1 MQCCRALL
9 SPLRISKTFLPEHQN
24 LVCTQGKQQIGA
36 WKKNY
41 LFNLRR
47 NLHIETASALN
58 RLTFVVLLVH
68 KSYII
73 CVGEIIPVIEF
84 FSPAVSGPESLIIE
98 SDWLIARALA
108 ARALPSGPRL
118 TDCLAQELL
127 KRFLFEHKVTLMKG
141 LTL

>member
-1 MQCCRALL
+1 MWSA
-9 SPLRISKTFLPEHQN
+9 SSFTSTDFQN
-24 LVCTQGKQQIGA
+24 FPPGASEPCMYAGKAADWGIED
-36 WKKNY
+36 Y
-41 LFNLRR
+41 LINLRR
-47 NLHIETASALN
+47 NLHIETASILN

-108 ARALPSGPRL
+108 VQAPPSGPRL
-118 TDCLAQELL
+118 KDCLAQELL

-141 LTL
+141 L